1 MRFHSALPLLAS
13 VTFAAPAPDRI
24 LQRATG
30 SLSSWLASEDTYSL
44 QGVLA
49 NIGANGADASGA
61 ASGIVVA
68 SPSKTNPN
76 CEWKCN
82 MAAYT

>member
-1 MRFHSALPLLAS
+1 MRFSTALPLLAS
-13 VTFAAPAPDRI
+13 VALAVPAPDRVVK
-24 LQRATG
+24 RAST
-30 SLSSWLASEDTYSL
+30 LSTSWLASESAYSL

-61 ASGIVVA
+61 DSGIVVA

-76 CEWKCN
+76 CELKFL
-82 MAAYT
+82 